1 MNIEEIKT
9 KLSEPLPGYDA
20 HFKLAP
26 YRKPNKHYL
35 KNLEPKIASTLI
47 LLFNDSAKNL
57 NFVLI
62 KRPSYDGVH
71 SDQFALPGGK
81 KEANESLSE
90 TALRE
95 TEEEIGINQNTINI
109 IGKLSEIYVPPSNFL
124 IHPFVGFT
132 ESITSFIPDKKEVEQ
147 IFVVELDELI
157 KEKNIK
163 QTTKQV
169 KYKGEN
175 LKLKVPY
182 IDLNGNDVWGAT
194 GAILNELKM
203 ILSSA

>member
-9 KLSEPLPGYDA
+9 KLNNPLPGYEA
-20 HFKLAP
+20 HFELAP

-47 LLFNDSAKNL
+47 LLFNDSTENL
-57 NFVLI
+57 KFVLI

-95 TEEEIGINQNTINI
+95 TEEEIGIKQNTINI

-124 IHPFVGFT
+124 IYPFVGFT
-132 ESITSFIPDKKEVEQ
+132 ESITPFVPDKKEVEQ
-147 IFVVELDELI
+147 IIVVELDELI

>member
-9 KLSEPLPGYDA
+9 KLNNPLPGYEA
-20 HFKLAP
+20 HFELAP

-47 LLFNDSAKNL
+47 LLFNDSTENL
-57 NFVLI
+57 KFVLI
-62 KRPSYDGVH
+62 KRPPYDGVH

-95 TEEEIGINQNTINI
+95 TEEEIGIKQNTINI

-147 IFVVELDELI
+147 IIVVELDELI

>member
-9 KLSEPLPGYDA
+9 KLNNPLPGYEA
-20 HFKLAP
+20 HFELAP

-47 LLFNDSAKNL
+47 LLFNDSTENL
-57 NFVLI
+57 KFVLI

-95 TEEEIGINQNTINI
+95 TEEEIGIKQNTINI

-132 ESITSFIPDKKEVEQ
+132 ENITPFIPDKKEVEQ
-147 IFVVELDELI
+147 IIVVELDELI

>member
-9 KLSEPLPGYDA
+9 KLSEPLPGYEA
-20 HFKLAP
+20 HFELAP

-47 LLFNDSAKNL
+47 LLFNDSTENL
-57 NFVLI
+57 KFVLI

-95 TEEEIGINQNTINI
+95 TEEEIGIKQNTINI

-132 ESITSFIPDKKEVEQ
+132 ESITPFVPDKKEVEQ
-147 IFVVELDELI
+147 IIVVELDELI